1 MKQKIG
7 TYVDDILYCLKLSL
21 KIALI
26 PIVIGVIGTIVY
38 LLIKGESIEF
48 IRILLGVRNVGIVF
62 SCGGLFI
69 CALGFLQPLKL
80 LRPLSYHNTWKKYF
94 KQFGLVGVMFC
105 ISGFM
110 AVYFLGLDVAIYYL
124 LLQ

>member
-7 TYVDDILYCLKLSL
+7 VYVNDIFYCLKLSL

-26 PIVIGVIGTIVY
+26 PVAIGVIGTMGY
-38 LLIKGESIEF
+38 LLIKGESIEL

-62 SCGGLFI
+62 SCAGMFI

-80 LRPLSYHNTWKKYF
+80 LRPLSYHNTWEKYF
-94 KQFGLVGVMFC
+94 KQFGLVGAMFC

-110 AVYFLGLDVAIYYL
+110 AVYFLGLDIAIYNWL
-124 LLQ
+124 F

>member
-7 TYVDDILYCLKLSL
+7 ACINDIFYCLKLSL

-26 PIVIGVIGTIVY
+26 PVAIGVIGTIGY
-38 LLIKGESIEF
+38 LLIKGESIEL

-62 SCGGLFI
+62 SCAGMFI

-80 LRPLSYHNTWKKYF
+80 LRPLSYHNTWEKYF

-110 AVYFLGLDVAIYYL
+110 AVYFLGLDIAIYNWL
-124 LLQ
+124 F

>member
-1 MKQKIG
+1 MNKKIEAC
-7 TYVDDILYCLKLSL
+7 VHDVLYCLKLSL

-26 PIVIGVIGTIVY
+26 PIILGVVITLGY

-48 IRILLGVRNVGIVF
+48 LRIIVGVRNIGIIF
-62 SCGGLFI
+62 SCAGLFI

-80 LRPLSYHNTWKKYF
+80 LRPLSYNSSWEKYF
-94 KQFGLVGVMFC
+94 KKFGLVGAMFC

-110 AVYFLGLDVAIYYL
+110 ASYFLILDVLIYYWVY
-124 LLQ
+124 

>member
-7 TYVDDILYCLKLSL
+7 ACINDIFYCLKLSL

-26 PIVIGVIGTIVY
+26 PVAIGVIGTIGY
-38 LLIKGESIEF
+38 LLIKGESVEL

-62 SCGGLFI
+62 SCAGMFI

-80 LRPLSYHNTWKKYF
+80 LRPLSYHNTWEKYF

-110 AVYFLGLDVAIYYL
+110 AVYFLGLDIAIYNWL
-124 LLQ
+124 F